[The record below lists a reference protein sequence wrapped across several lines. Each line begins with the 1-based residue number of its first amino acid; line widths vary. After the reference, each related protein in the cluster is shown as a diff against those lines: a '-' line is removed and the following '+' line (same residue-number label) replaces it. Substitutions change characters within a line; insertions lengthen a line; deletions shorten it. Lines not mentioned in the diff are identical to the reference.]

1 MIGTILGFFGSAAFG
16 GITGLFGGLINRVAD
31 YYTLKQTNEFNLK
44 MRDKDLEIAKVEAEK
59 DLAIARDANYT
70 AREVADQESLQA
82 SLTADKATYLTDDL
96 QRSLPA
102 RYKGV
107 IGILMAFVDFIRG
120 LTRPGITLY
129 MCVLTTL
136 IWLEMNSLITKYQ
149 QQVLTPEDAGKII
162 MLIVDGVI
170 YLTSMCVG
178 WWFGSRGK
186 VSKA

>member
-1 MIGTILGFFGSAAFG
+1 MMTSILGFFGSAAFG

-31 YYTLKQTNEFNLK
+31 YFTLKQTNEFNLK

-59 DLAIARDANYT
+59 DLLIARDTNYT

-82 SLTADKATYLTDDL
+82 SLSADKATYLTAELQEDL
-96 QRSLPA
+96 PTK
-102 RYKGV
+102 YKGF
-107 IGILMAFVDFIRG
+107 ICILMAFVDFIRG

-129 MCVLTTL
+129 MCVLTTI
-136 IWLEMNSLITKYQ
+136 IWIEMNSLIVKYQ
-149 QQVLTPEDAGKII
+149 QQVLSPDDAGKII
-162 MLIVDGVI
+162 VLIVDGII

-186 VSKA
+186 VARA